1 MCHNYEDFGMIH
13 QLADFIEENKIQL
26 FVVDTVD
33 RESWSPKDGSCMITE
48 GGSTMTLMERTL
60 GNILEDP
67 AITEIAPDAI
77 SKWDLSKEEFYG
89 WTLQEIA
96 DRMGWG
102 CLERGF
108 KRLFKAAER
117 EYYFRLYS
125 DEECAAAPEKKD
137 RNLRSRAHV

>member
-1 MCHNYEDFGMIH
+1 M
-13 QLADFIEENKIQL
+13 
-26 FVVDTVD
+26 
-33 RESWSPKDGSCMITE
+33 P
-48 GGSTMTLMERTL
+48 LMERTL

-67 AITEIAPDAI
+67 AIAEIAPDAI

-108 KRLFKAAER
+108 KRLFKAAEG

-125 DEECAAAPEKKD
+125 DEECAANP
-137 RNLRSRAHV
+137 RSRSAKLRVIEKGGGI